1 MHAVNIG
8 FYPLGKTTSVHY
20 SLSTILSLFSVVTLL
35 ELLLLLHL
43 CVNEWIL
50 V

>member
-35 ELLLLLHL
+35 ELLLLHL